1 MHQNDNRWTNTF
13 LLVIVVDLNIFLL
26 FCIDFR
32 FTIVKCGVSEWM
44 NEEMIDVICDVR
56 QTRAKET
63 GKTLNDVE
71 DEIVDC
77 WTLTQTNRSTHAV
90 FKYLESVWDIIYL

>member
-1 MHQNDNRWTNTF
+1 
-13 LLVIVVDLNIFLL
+13 
-26 FCIDFR
+26 
-32 FTIVKCGVSEWM
+32 M

-77 WTLTQTNRSTHAV
+77 
-90 FKYLESVWDIIYL
+90 